1 MKIHVVELPLFF
13 SFCPCVD
20 GVSSTLVQGWTCDID
35 PDENK
40 HSMPTDWA
48 SQVVLVVKN
57 PFANT
62 RDRRDASWIP
72 GLGRSPGGGHGNLLQ
87 YSCLENPHGQ
97 RSLAGCSP
105 RGHSWAPKHHTAH
118 HCLYANY
125 RHPPVAHWVKHLPA
139 MQEPQETQVWS
150 QHPEDPLEEEMA
162 THSSILGWR
171 ILWTEEPGALQSM
184 GSQRAGH
191 DKSTRPCVW
200 LLHFSSSVKQFKK
213 Q

>member
-87 YSCLENPHGQ
+87 YSCLENPMD
-97 RSLAGCSP
+97 
-105 RGHSWAPKHHTAH
+105 RGTW
-118 HCLYANY
+118 
-125 RHPPVAHWVKHLPA
+125 
-139 MQEPQETQVWS
+139 QV
-150 QHPEDPLEEEMA
+150 E
-162 THSSILGWR
+162 
-171 ILWTEEPGALQSM
+171 SM
-184 GSQRAGH
+184 GTQRGRH
-191 DKSTRPCVW
+191 LSTHARNE
-200 LLHFSSSVKQFKK
+200 L
-213 Q
+213 